1 LISTDGTLYL
11 LDPLTGEDREK
22 PVSLGAEFIQKNI
35 LDAKLFDST
44 LILRAEGN
52 QFYWISNLQNPVPS
66 RFEYV
71 PSLRDA
77 AITDYTI
84 IPKGSKNSTA
94 IELLVADPIDGIW
107 KIKENQKPV

>member
-1 LISTDGTLYL
+1 MISTDGTLYI

-22 PVSLGAEFIQKNI
+22 PVSLGAEFNQKSI

-84 IPKGSKNSTA
+84 IPKGTKNSTA

-107 KIKENQKPV
+107 KIKENQ